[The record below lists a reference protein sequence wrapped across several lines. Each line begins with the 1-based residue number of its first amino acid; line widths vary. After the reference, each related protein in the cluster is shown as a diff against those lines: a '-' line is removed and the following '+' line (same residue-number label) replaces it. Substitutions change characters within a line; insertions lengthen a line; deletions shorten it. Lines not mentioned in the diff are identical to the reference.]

1 LNSTSS
7 LSILLQNF
15 DLGAFLTQNK
25 HLTAEKYLL
34 RSKGN
39 TNELNWLLAE
49 QINLYPKALRKLPQ
63 FAHNHCWFTSKSY
76 EQSSGEALANFK
88 ASLVK
93 GRRMLDLSG
102 GLGVDDWA
110 FSRSFTEIISLD
122 PDIFLNELV
131 RTNYK
136 KMDINSIVRLD
147 ITAEEYLQNT
157 NIGKFDLIFLDADRR
172 PDQKRAFFLDQ
183 CTPNILELHARCLEV
198 SEKIMLKIS
207 PMVDISY
214 LTNVLSGI
222 EKIWVIGDKQEVKEI
237 LVLLGKNKIATPQI
251 YAVQLLEN
259 ETLIFPSYSKLN
271 EVNSSPNIVPN
282 SLCNYIFEPHPCII
296 KAGISQEYAESFG
309 LNQLAPQSFLFTGSR
324 MPENFIGRAFVIK
337 NTLEFSKSTLSNYLK
352 ENRLVQANITRR
364 NFKQSVEEIRKV
376 FKIED
381 GGDDYL
387 FFSTNAEGKRLVF
400 HVIKA

>member
-1 LNSTSS
+1 MNSTSS

-15 DLGAFLTQNK
+15 DLGTFLTQNK

-34 RSKGN
+34 QCKGN
-39 TNELNWLLAE
+39 TNELNRLLAE
-49 QINLYPKALRKLPQ
+49 QINLYPKALHKLPQ

-76 EQSSGEALANFK
+76 EQSSGEALAKFK

-110 FSRSFTEIISLD
+110 FSRSFAEIISLD
-122 PDIFLNELV
+122 PDIFLNDLV

-157 NIGKFDLIFLDADRR
+157 EIGHFDFIFLDADRR
-172 PDQKRAFFLDQ
+172 PDQKRAFFLDH
-183 CTPNILELHARCLEV
+183 CTPNILELHNRCLEV

-207 PMVDISY
+207 PMVDLSY
-214 LTNVLSGI
+214 LTKALTGI

-237 LVLLGKNKIATPQI
+237 LVLLGKNKDVAPTV
-251 YAVQLLEN
+251 YAVQLAEN
-259 ETLIFPSYSKLN
+259 ETHIFTSSSHG
-271 EVNSSPNIVPN
+271 VNTSPITASN
-282 SLCNYIFEPHPCII
+282 SLVTYIFEPHPCII
-296 KAGISQEYAESFG
+296 KAGLSKEYAESFG
-309 LNQLAPQSFLFTGSR
+309 LNQLAPQSFLYKGSR
-324 MPENFIGRAFVIK
+324 APENFIGRAFVII
-337 NTLEFSKSTLSNYLK
+337 NTLEFSKSTLSKYLK
-352 ENRLVQANITRR
+352 EKGLVQANITRR

-376 FKIED
+376 FKVAD
-381 GGDDYL
+381 GGNDYL
-387 FFSTNAEGKRLVF
+387 FFTTDAEGKRLVF
-400 HVIKA
+400 HAIKP